1 MRCMVCGAEMRV
13 MQVVPDDTMAV
24 PGYERH
30 TLQCSDCGDVETR
43 LMFSREK
50 TPVDNAPIPQMTP
63 VAPRESGREHLAP
76 ASDPEREPVVAE
88 TKPERARAAAPSAWA
103 RAVALFRGR
112 SPDTGS

>member
-13 MQVVPDDTMAV
+13 MQVVPDETMAV

-43 LMFSREK
+43 LVFSREK
-50 TPVDNAPIPQMTP
+50 TPVDRAPIPPAAAAVPDPQGE
-63 VAPRESGREHLAP
+63 RESVAAE
-76 ASDPEREPVVAE
+76 SKPERERV
-88 TKPERARAAAPSAWA
+88 AAPSAWA

-112 SPDTGS
+112 SPGKGS